1 MSAGAEAVFGQ
12 DRLFYCDK
20 CSTLFISE
28 SDARE
33 HETLTGHVTVQPTA
47 VQGWIAGQCTRT
59 SYNKSCRSSTS
70 HIQTPTQKAP
80 AAIHVEIPG
89 ANLDM
94 PEADPPSFPLCGSIC
109 AAGPA

>member
-47 VQGWIAGQCTRT
+47 VQG
-59 SYNKSCRSSTS
+59 
-70 HIQTPTQKAP
+70 
-80 AAIHVEIPG
+80 
-89 ANLDM
+89 
-94 PEADPPSFPLCGSIC
+94 
-109 AAGPA
+109 